1 MAEETYDSWEGFKS
15 AGFAEEDD
23 GTIQLVGKDA
33 WCSVRRGD
41 ARLQIQFGIDLKG
54 ILEHQSDFE
63 FPLKMESLQHW
74 AASFARLALGDRRK
88 LGLVVDADDESVP
101 RDLIELLGYGFDH
114 EDSLPEAE
122 MEDGEEECEDGDE
135 EGDEPSAE
143 GGVGISS
150 FAAMRRVLE
159 DTKAWLWSQMNR
171 SSEKQ
176 DVSSAKESLTR
187 LEKVDALAAKV
198 DALESEWRALA
209 LPDPTLAL
217 DDADDD
223 TLEEGE
229 EVDEPDIPL
238 EEPDEGDTAEA
249 ERESNLPK
257 KGEDDRPRGHCTN
270 FAVTFSDGTRI
281 SEAKASVTFAKTI
294 DKIGPARVAALAL
307 SMAGDP
313 LVTRDK
319 SEIKKMPQLVQAV
332 SDGWFVKTHSNTYTK
347 MGFLTKIADALDVKL
362 EFDLFRREPLPKPIR
377 KGKRGRP
384 RKPKPRDPNRFE
396 IGRVVKWY
404 FPKVFASGN
413 VTDDEIALM
422 LSNESKRMFGTRGY
436 PVLKES
442 DGANDDYIVN
452 GQRRY
457 YADML
462 LELRGRKF
470 RLTSQFITSLCEP
483 VLKWLESKGFSRSE
497 MKKVGQGEEVVPG
510 LFKDITVFASDAADE
525 EKPQEETPDGTTL
538 RLEAADQTPSLFDV
552 LQFAPVDENAKLKA
566 SDYFP
571 ARDIKIK
578 LRKIAKA
585 HDYTPSI
592 LAQGLGLNRKE
603 VKGWFKGRG
612 IVKQEQLRALCRFMG
627 VDAAEFGVGC

>member
-1 MAEETYDSWEGFKS
+1 MATETYDSWEGFKS
-15 AGFAEEDD
+15 AGFSEKDD
-23 GTIQLVGKDA
+23 GGIHLVGKDA

-41 ARLQIQFGIDLKG
+41 GCLQIQFGIDLKG
-54 ILEHQSDFE
+54 VLEHQSDFE

-88 LGLVVDADDESVP
+88 LALVADADDESVP

-114 EDSLPEAE
+114 EDSLPESE
-122 MEDGEEECEDGDE
+122 MKADADGEEDVDGDE
-135 EGDEPSAE
+135 SSAE

-150 FAAMRRVLE
+150 FAAMCRVLE

-171 SSEKQ
+171 SSETQ

-198 DALESEWRALA
+198 EALENEWRALA

-229 EVDEPDIPL
+229 EADEPDIPI
-238 EEPDEGDTAEA
+238 EEPDEGDAAEA
-249 ERESNLPK
+249 ERESDLPK

-281 SEAKASVTFAKTI
+281 SESKASTTFAKAI
-294 DKIGPARVAALAL
+294 DKIGPARVAALGL

-384 RKPKPRDPNRFE
+384 RKTKPQVPPDEPVHHVSLRTGLEVVGVQGVQPIRDEEGRTRRRSCARFVQGHHGVCQRH
-396 IGRVVKWY
+396 GRRR
-404 FPKVFASGN
+404 ATRREARCADLATGSCRSA
-413 VTDDEIALM
+413 TIAL
-422 LSNESKRMFGTRGY
+422 
-436 PVLKES
+436 
-442 DGANDDYIVN
+442 
-452 GQRRY
+452 
-457 YADML
+457 
-462 LELRGRKF
+462 
-470 RLTSQFITSLCEP
+470 
-483 VLKWLESKGFSRSE
+483 
-497 MKKVGQGEEVVPG
+497 
-510 LFKDITVFASDAADE
+510 
-525 EKPQEETPDGTTL
+525 
-538 RLEAADQTPSLFDV
+538 
-552 LQFAPVDENAKLKA
+552 
-566 SDYFP
+566 
-571 ARDIKIK
+571 
-578 LRKIAKA
+578 
-585 HDYTPSI
+585 
-592 LAQGLGLNRKE
+592 
-603 VKGWFKGRG
+603 
-612 IVKQEQLRALCRFMG
+612 
-627 VDAAEFGVGC
+627 